1 MKNLI
6 LIVISFI
13 VLFSSCK
20 KEDSI
25 PAGKYDNGLIFLNE
39 GAFGNGAGSI
49 SFWDRNTKT
58 TITDIYANENN
69 GAKLGNILQSMTQVG
84 DELYFV
90 VNNSNR
96 IVITDKN
103 FKYKSQIDSLE
114 LPRYMVVYNGK
125 AYVSQWGKDGLS
137 GSLAIIDLN
146 TRTIIKK
153 IALGKGPENLLLD
166 GDYLYVSMV
175 GGYDKDN
182 RIFKVN
188 LSNESVSTIEVPDNP
203 SQLIKLNNAIW
214 VLCKGYFDYINPLN
228 STKGYILK
236 IEGDVISKSYDL
248 NSQAESMVLTPDN
261 KYFYYL
267 DGGYPFVFDI
277 ATSSSKTI
285 SGISKYIYKLGYDN
299 ISKRVLLS
307 DPLDYSSNGKVY
319 FMNDQFQLVD
329 STNAGIIPTA
339 FYQIQ

>member
-1 MKNLI
+1 MKKII
-6 LIVISFI
+6 LLGVSFI
-13 VLFSSCK
+13 ILFASCK

-49 SFWDRNTKT
+49 SFWDRSSKT

-114 LPRYMVVYNGK
+114 LPRNMIEYNGK

-137 GSLAIIDLN
+137 GSLAIIDLKSK
-146 TRTIIKK
+146 TIIKK

-166 GDYLYVSMV
+166 GNNLYVSMV

-188 LSNESVSTIEVPDNP
+188 LSNEAVSTIEVSDNP
-203 SQLIKLNNAIW
+203 SQLLKLDNAIW
-214 VLCKGYFDYINPLN
+214 VLCKGYFDFVNPLN
-228 STKGYILK
+228 STNGYLLK
-236 IEGDVISKSYDL
+236 LEDDKVTKSYSL

-277 ATSSSKTI
+277 ASSTSKTI
-285 SGISKYIYKLGYDN
+285 GGISKYIYKLGFDN

-307 DPLDYSSNGKVY
+307 DPLDYSSNGRVY